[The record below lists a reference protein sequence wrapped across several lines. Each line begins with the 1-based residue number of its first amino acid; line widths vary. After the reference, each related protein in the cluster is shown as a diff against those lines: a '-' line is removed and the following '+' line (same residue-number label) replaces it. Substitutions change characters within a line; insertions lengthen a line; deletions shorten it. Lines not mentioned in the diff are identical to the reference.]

1 MRAVKFV
8 ICFVALVGLTRYLP
22 VYYRSREFN
31 NYVLE
36 ETKKTRFKDQ
46 LKESLLSKARIYSI
60 PITESDIKITSMGAV
75 YRVSVNYSVPVDLF
89 VYSPELKFR
98 VVGAGLTREQ
108 Y

>member
-1 MRAVKFV
+1 MRTVKFA
-8 ICFVALVGLTRYLP
+8 ICFVALVALTRYLP

-31 NYVLE
+31 NYVQE
-36 ETKKTRFKDQ
+36 ETQRSRFKDQ
-46 LKESLLSKARIYSI
+46 LKDSLLSKAKIYSL

-98 VVGAGLTREQ
+98 V
-108 Y
+108 